1 LWYKITAVIGGTV
14 AGNKR
19 RLSKREFNGWAE
31 YFDYDFNQYQK
42 LELYL
47 ARILNVLYGLA
58 GAEIPMNECY
68 IPVLNQEL
76 NSDRLNADEA
86 AAMLKGMF
94 NNG

>member
-1 LWYKITAVIGGTV
+1 M

-19 RLSKREFNGWAE
+19 KLSKREFNGWAE

-47 ARILNVLYGLA
+47 AQILNVLHGLA
-58 GAEIPMNECY
+58 GADIPIEKCY
-68 IPVLNQEL
+68 IPEL
-76 NSDRLNADEA
+76 NPELNNERLNADEA

-94 NNG
+94 ANG

>member
-1 LWYKITAVIGGTV
+1 M

-19 RLSKREFNGWAE
+19 KLSKREFNGWAE

-47 ARILNVLYGLA
+47 ARILSVMYGLA
-58 GAEIPMNECY
+58 GAKIPMAECY
-68 IPVLNQEL
+68 IPEL
-76 NSDRLNADEA
+76 NPELNNERLNADEA